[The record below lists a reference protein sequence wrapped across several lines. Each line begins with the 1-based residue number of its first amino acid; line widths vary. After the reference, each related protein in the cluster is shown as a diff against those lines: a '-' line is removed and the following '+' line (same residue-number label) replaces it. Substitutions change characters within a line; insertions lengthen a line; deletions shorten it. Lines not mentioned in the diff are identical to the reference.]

1 VFRHSIRVR
10 YQECDQQGVLYFA
23 RYPEYYDL
31 TLTELFRETM
41 GSYQAMVDAGTD
53 LVVAEMSVRYRAP
66 ARFEDVVDVE
76 LVIDRL
82 GETSMI
88 SSYAIVRNAETL
100 AEGSFRH
107 VFIDPPS
114 KAKKSI
120 PDQIRRALAPYM
132 ADQTSS
138 RSASTTS
145 QPGAVSS

>member
-1 VFRHSIRVR
+1 MFRHSVRVR
-10 YQECDQQGVLYFA
+10 YQECDPQGVVYFA

-31 TLTELFRETM
+31 TLTELFRVAM
-41 GSYQAMVDAGTD
+41 GSYQGMVEAGTD

-66 ARFEDVVDVE
+66 ARFDEVIDVE
-76 LVIDRL
+76 LVVDQL

-114 KAKKSI
+114 KAKKRI
-120 PDQIRRALAPYM
+120 PDDIRRALAPYT

-145 QPGAVSS
+145 QPDAVSS